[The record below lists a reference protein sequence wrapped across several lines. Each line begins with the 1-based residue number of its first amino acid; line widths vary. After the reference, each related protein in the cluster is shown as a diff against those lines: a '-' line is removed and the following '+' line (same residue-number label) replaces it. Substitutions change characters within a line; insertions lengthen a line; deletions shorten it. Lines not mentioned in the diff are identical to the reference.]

1 MHVENPPYS
10 LLTPLRMN
18 QLPVLLDGSNEQ
30 LNQCSKEIQKKCAF
44 CASYHYP
51 LFHGFRRNHLLYKF
65 IFARIAQSRNS

>member
-1 MHVENPPYS
+1 MLKILRTRSS
-10 LLTPLRMN
+10 LLK
-18 QLPVLLDGSNEQ
+18 NESIA
-30 LNQCSKEIQKKCAF
+30 CFVGRIERAIKSVFYKEIQKKCAF